1 MNHIGELVSHRRNQH
16 HASPNPVEDER
27 AIEIYAPLLL
37 GDRGGGAVEF
47 QSIQPQN
54 PPKPKT

>member
-1 MNHIGELVSHRRNQH
+1 MNHIGELISHRRNQH

-37 GDRGGGAVEF
+37 GDRGGGGEV
-47 QSIQPQN
+47 
-54 PPKPKT
+54 